1 MKQARREKER
11 KVAKEAKLNPKV
23 LYQYFASMTKQR
35 ENIPN
40 LEKPNGNMTE
50 NDLEKAQVLSDF
62 FQSVYVEEGPEPLPD
77 FEVKVEKKLLT
88 IEVTEEEVKNALKGL
103 NTAKSQGPDG
113 VHPRMLR
120 ELAEEIALPL
130 SMIFNRSIKEGRIP
144 DKWREAEVRA
154 IYKKGKKTVA
164 GNYRPVSLT
173 SIICKLLE
181 GFIRSA
187 LYTHL
192 IENKLLSE
200 HQFGFCRGRS
210 CLTQLLVTIHEWMT
224 YLDQNIPVA
233 VAYLDFRKAFD
244 SVPHKRLVH
253 KMKGYGVDG
262 NLLHWI
268 SDFLRD
274 RTQYVSVN
282 GNDSDR
288 AKVTS
293 GVPQGSVLGPT
304 LFIYYINDL
313 PSVTESKSKIFADDT
328 KGFNPIR
335 DEEDHIKQQN
345 CIDSFVEW
353 SVKWLLGFNTDKCN
367 MMHLGKNNPRHKY
380 TIRDGDKV
388 SELNTTTC
396 EKDLGVFIDPLL
408 NFQEHMTHIV
418 KKARSLTG
426 MILRNITGRTK
437 DILVPLFIG
446 LVRPILEYANP
457 VWSPMYRKDIDRI
470 EKIQR
475 NFTKRICGLN
485 HLDYTERLKN
495 LNLPSLEYRRARGD
509 MIETY
514 KIMHGLYDS
523 ETTKSLINRNITITR
538 TSTNKLFKPRFITK
552 QFQHFFSNRII
563 NNWNS
568 LPEDIVCAKSLN
580 VFKNALDKH
589 WGHIKFSIDIL

>member
-1 MKQARREKER
+1 
-11 KVAKEAKLNPKV
+11 
-23 LYQYFASMTKQR
+23 
-35 ENIPN
+35 
-40 LEKPNGNMTE
+40 
-50 NDLEKAQVLSDF
+50 
-62 FQSVYVEEGPEPLPD
+62 
-77 FEVKVEKKLLT
+77 
-88 IEVTEEEVKNALKGL
+88 
-103 NTAKSQGPDG
+103 
-113 VHPRMLR
+113 
-120 ELAEEIALPL
+120 
-130 SMIFNRSIKEGRIP
+130 
-144 DKWREAEVRA
+144 
-154 IYKKGKKTVA
+154 
-164 GNYRPVSLT
+164 
-173 SIICKLLE
+173 
-181 GFIRSA
+181 
-187 LYTHL
+187 
-192 IENKLLSE
+192 
-200 HQFGFCRGRS
+200 
-210 CLTQLLVTIHEWMT
+210 
-224 YLDQNIPVA
+224 
-233 VAYLDFRKAFD
+233 
-244 SVPHKRLVH
+244 
-253 KMKGYGVDG
+253 
-262 NLLHWI
+262 
-268 SDFLRD
+268 
-274 RTQYVSVN
+274 
-282 GNDSDR
+282 
-288 AKVTS
+288 
-293 GVPQGSVLGPT
+293 
-304 LFIYYINDL
+304 
-313 PSVTESKSKIFADDT
+313 
-328 KGFNPIR
+328 
-335 DEEDHIKQQN
+335 
-345 CIDSFVEW
+345 
-353 SVKWLLGFNTDKCN
+353 

-418 KKARSLTG
+418 KKPGL
-426 MILRNITGRTK
+426 ILRNITGRTK

-523 ETTKSLINRNITITR
+523 VTTKSLINRNITITR